1 MKSSA
6 SAPSW
11 AVSGRGGCGAHAAHR
26 SVPSGNVANV
36 RAVRT
41 MLLAVMASLKH

>member
-1 MKSSA
+1 MKSSV

-11 AVSGRGGCGAHAAHR
+11 AVSGRSCCGARAAHR

-41 MLLAVMASLKH
+41 MLQAVMDSLKR